1 MCGEHEVNFRKI
13 IIPEGSSPHV
23 RGALTRF
30 QRFKAASGIIP
41 ACAGSTKNVLLSPAA
56 KWDHPRMCGEH
67 FRSPVNCH
75 VAHGIIPACAG
86 STLVVNGTKA
96 TDKGSSPHVRG
107 APNAWIERED
117 GVGIIP
123 ACAGSTAC
131 NRLWSDEARD
141 HPRMCG
147 EHTSLQFGT
156 ACFPGSSPHVRG
168 ARRVVRLARCRRGI
182 IPACAGSTRPQ
193 TGWRARS
200 RDHPRMCGEHSDAS
214 GIEVRHQGSSPH
226 VRGAHCLN
234 LVALLCHGIIPACA
248 GSTRTETT
256 GTCHTRDH
264 PRMCGEHSID
274 LTISVTALGSS
285 PHVRGA
291 R

>member
-1 MCGEHEVNFRKI
+1 M
-13 IIPEGSSPHV
+13 
-23 RGALTRF
+23 RGALVPRNV
-30 QRFKAASGIIP
+30 AACEVGIIP
-41 ACAGSTKNVLLSPAA
+41 ACAGSTSSSPTRQTSQR
-56 KWDHPRMCGEH
+56 DHPRMCGEH
-67 FRSPVNCH
+67 
-75 VAHGIIPACAG
+75 
-86 STLVVNGTKA
+86 LVVNGKKA

-226 VRGAHCLN
+226 VRGAPQG
-234 LVALLCHGIIPACA
+234 VTVKLCQC
-248 GSTRTETT
+248 
-256 GTCHTRDH
+256 RDH
-264 PRMCGEHSID
+264 PRMCGEHYRHLQIM
-274 LTISVTALGSS
+274 
-285 PHVRGA
+285 P
-291 R
+291 

>member
-1 MCGEHEVNFRKI
+1 MCGEHLTPGLSARMAL
-13 IIPEGSSPHV
+13 GSSPHV
-23 RGALTRF
+23 RGARH
-30 QRFKAASGIIP
+30 AIVSGQM
-41 ACAGSTKNVLLSPAA
+41 KQ
-56 KWDHPRMCGEH
+56 
-67 FRSPVNCH
+67 
-75 VAHGIIPACAG
+75 GIIPACAG
-86 STLVVNGTKA
+86 STL
-96 TDKGSSPHVRG
+96 
-107 APNAWIERED
+107 
-117 GVGIIP
+117 
-123 ACAGSTAC
+123 ACTLGLRAF
-131 NRLWSDEARD
+131 RD

-248 GSTRTETT
+248 GSTRTDTT

>member
-1 MCGEHEVNFRKI
+1 MCGEH
-13 IIPEGSSPHV
+13 
-23 RGALTRF
+23 
-30 QRFKAASGIIP
+30 
-41 ACAGSTKNVLLSPAA
+41 
-56 KWDHPRMCGEH
+56 
-67 FRSPVNCH
+67 
-75 VAHGIIPACAG
+75 
-86 STLVVNGTKA
+86 LVVNGKKA

-248 GSTRTETT
+248 GSTRTDTT

-291 R
+291 LQALADHALVCGIIPACAGSTSIRAS